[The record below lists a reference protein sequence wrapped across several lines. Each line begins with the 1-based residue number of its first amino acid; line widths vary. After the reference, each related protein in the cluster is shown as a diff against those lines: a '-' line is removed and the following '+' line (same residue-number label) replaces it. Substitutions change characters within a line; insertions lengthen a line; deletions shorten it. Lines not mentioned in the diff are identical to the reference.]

1 MRIFQ
6 YISILLL
13 IGVIGFI
20 IYRNSP
26 HYQIIKGDIFGT
38 YYNIKIF
45 SDKKD
50 KNLKKTIETKLQDI
64 NSKMSVFDKNSEI
77 SQFNNFQAKKYFKL
91 SDELSFVLQISKKVW
106 QQSDGWFDPSIGK
119 LIDAWG
125 FGSSKKTQYSD
136 TQIQKI
142 VKSVGFD
149 KIAFS
154 KDKKQI
160 KKHNSEISLNL
171 SAIAKG
177 YAVDE
182 IALVLDK
189 KGYENYLIEIGGE
202 IKAKG
207 VRSQTDNA
215 WIIGINKPVV
225 DSSDNSLIVSLSNLS
240 VATSGNYRNYYQK
253 DKQTYV
259 HTISPKTGLP
269 YPSDVL
275 SVTVFHESCMYADA
289 YATAIEAMGS
299 EKGLAF
305 ANKHNIKAVIFKDD
319 LVPVFSK
326 TAQQLFAEYPNE

>member
-13 IGVIGFI
+13 VGAIGFI

-26 HYQIIKGDIFGT
+26 HYQIIKGNIFGT

-50 KNLKKTIETKLQDI
+50 KNLKKIIETRFQEI
-64 NSKMSVFDKNSEI
+64 NSKMSVFDKSSEI
-77 SQFNNFQAKKYFKL
+77 SQLNKFPAKKYFKL
-91 SDELSFVLQISKKVW
+91 SEELSFVLQTSKKIW
-106 QQSDGWFDPSIGK
+106 QQSDGWFDPTIGK

-125 FGSSKKTQYSD
+125 FGSSKEKQYSN
-136 TQIQKI
+136 TQIQEI

-160 KKHNSEISLNL
+160 KKHNPEISLNL

-189 KGYENYLIEIGGE
+189 KGYKNYLIEIGGE

-207 VRSQTDNA
+207 VRSQTDNS
-215 WIIGINKPVV
+215 WIVGINKPVAG
-225 DSSDNSLIVSLSNLS
+225 SSDNSIIISLSNLS
-240 VATSGNYRNYYQK
+240 VATSGNYRNFYQK
-253 DKQTYV
+253 GGKVYA
-259 HTISPKTGLP
+259 HTISPKTGHP
-269 YPSDVL
+269 YPSDIL

-299 EKGLAF
+299 KKGIEF
-305 ANKHNIKAVIFKDD
+305 ANKHNLKAVIFKDD
-319 LVPVFSK
+319 LEPIYSK
-326 TAQQLFAEYPNE
+326 TAQQLFME